1 MKNNSSLAFF
11 RRAENFVCVTKDK
24 IEERIIEGFAQNIVQ
39 LKSSYETNKRKR
51 KRGKMTSTIFTKSS
65 PLGLS
70 VFSYSPG
77 TISRGREAP
86 VTIEFNKKA
95 LDKNSSSYQS
105 LCNSVKEDL
114 G

>member
-1 MKNNSSLAFF
+1 M
-11 RRAENFVCVTKDK
+11 EDK
-24 IEERIIEGFAQNIVQ
+24 IEGMIIEGIAQNIAQ
-39 LKSSYETNKRKR
+39 QSSYETNKRKR

-114 G
+114 GIIVWLLKTGYSMLG